1 MQVANEVDQSIG
13 YRKEKAMSNTIQTTT
28 EEISQD
34 VRSTVQTTCCI
45 VGGGPA
51 GAVLAL
57 LLARQG
63 IEVTLLESHADFDRN
78 FRGDSLYPT
87 VLEIM
92 SEIGLTEQLH
102 DLPHT
107 KMMRIP
113 IETAEG
119 EIRLIDMHLL
129 RSPYPYIMM
138 VAQVRFLDLII
149 QEARRYPNFQLVM
162 SANVRQLIEQ
172 DGRVCGVR
180 YRTHDGWHE
189 VQAALTIGADGRF
202 SKVRDLAKLELKS
215 TPVPMD
221 TVWFR
226 LPRQE
231 GDPESS
237 FGRMVNDNMVAML
250 IRTDHWQGTVN
261 IQKGSYPQVKAQGL
275 PALRARIAQI
285 VPEFAE
291 RLELLQDWKQ
301 LSPLSIES
309 GYVQRWHRPGL
320 LLIGDAAHVMSPALG
335 VGVNFAI
342 QDAVVAAN
350 VLTRP
355 LKAWQQHTRPVAE
368 RFLAEV
374 QRRRSIPTKLMQAIQ
389 SSESGAI
396 DTTLM
401 KKLFDFTLIRRLIT
415 RIAAIGIWRI
425 HVRYRKAVKEAIRV
439 EKPSA
444 VLS

>member
-1 MQVANEVDQSIG
+1 
-13 YRKEKAMSNTIQTTT
+13 MSNTIQTTA
-28 EEISQD
+28 EDEVLD

-51 GAVLAL
+51 GAILAL

-78 FRGDSLYPT
+78 FRGDSLYPS
-87 VLEIM
+87 VLEM
-92 SEIGLTEQLH
+92 MNEIGLSEQLH
-102 DLPHT
+102 ELPHT
-107 KMMRIP
+107 KMTRIP
-113 IETAEG
+113 IETDEG
-119 EIRLIDMHLL
+119 EVRLIDMHLL

-138 VAQVRFLDLII
+138 VAQVRFLELIT
-149 QEARRYPNFQLVM
+149 QEASRYPNFHLVM

-172 DGRVCGVR
+172 NGRVQGVR
-180 YRTHDGWHE
+180 YRTHEGWHE
-189 VQAALTIGADGRF
+189 VHATLTVGADGRF

-237 FGRMVNDNMVAML
+237 FGRMVHDDMVAML

-275 PALRARIAQI
+275 PTLRSKIARI
-285 VPEFAE
+285 VPEFTE

-301 LSPLSIES
+301 FSPLSIES

-320 LLIGDAAHVMSPALG
+320 LLLGDAAHVMSPALG

-342 QDAVVAAN
+342 
-350 VLTRP
+350 
-355 LKAWQQHTRPVAE
+355 
-368 RFLAEV
+368 
-374 QRRRSIPTKLMQAIQ
+374 
-389 SSESGAI
+389 
-396 DTTLM
+396 
-401 KKLFDFTLIRRLIT
+401 
-415 RIAAIGIWRI
+415 
-425 HVRYRKAVKEAIRV
+425 
-439 EKPSA
+439 
-444 VLS
+444 

>member
-1 MQVANEVDQSIG
+1 
-13 YRKEKAMSNTIQTTT
+13 MSNTIQTTA
-28 EEISQD
+28 QD
-34 VRSTVQTTCCI
+34 TPLDIRSTVETTCCV

-63 IEVTLLESHADFDRN
+63 IKVTLLESHADFDRD

-92 SEIGLTEQLH
+92 SEIGLAEQLH
-102 DLPHT
+102 ELPHT

-113 IETAEG
+113 IETEQG

-129 RSPYPYIMM
+129 RSPYAYIMM
-138 VAQVRFLDLII
+138 VAQASFLEFIT
-149 QEARRYPNFQLVM
+149 QEASHYPNFRIVM

-180 YRTHDGWHE
+180 YRAHDGWHE
-189 VQAALTIGADGRF
+189 IRSALTVGADGRF

-237 FGRMVNDNMVAML
+237 FGRMVKGNMVAML
-250 IRTDHWQGTVN
+250 IRTDHWQGTIN
-261 IQKGSYPQVKAQGL
+261 IQKGSYSQLKTQGL
-275 PALRARIAQI
+275 PALRARIARI
-285 VPEFAE
+285 VPEFTE

-309 GYVQRWHRPGL
+309 GHVEHWHRPGL

-350 VLTRP
+350 VLTDP
-355 LKAWQQHTRPVAE
+355 LKAWQEHSRPIAE

-389 SSESGAI
+389 NSESNAVGGARI
-396 DTTLM
+396 
-401 KKLFDFTLIRRLIT
+401 KKLFDLTLVRRLIT
-415 RIAAIGIWRI
+415 RLAAIGIWRI
-425 HVRYRKAVKEAIRV
+425 HVRYRKAVV
-439 EKPSA
+439 G
-444 VLS
+444 